1 MESLVFL
8 WDNDLTCWTCTLPD
22 EKLHIHTYL
31 PTHTLICM
39 QGSNDT
45 HASHELFESIHEAQ
59 QYLYA
64 KYNKEVKYRDPNEE

>member
-1 MESLVFL
+1 MESLVFV
-8 WDNDLTCWTCTLPD
+8 WDKDLTGWKCTLPD
-22 EKLHIHTYL
+22 MKLHIHRCL

-45 HASHELFESIHEAQ
+45 HGSHELFDSIHEAQ
-59 QYLYA
+59 QYLYT